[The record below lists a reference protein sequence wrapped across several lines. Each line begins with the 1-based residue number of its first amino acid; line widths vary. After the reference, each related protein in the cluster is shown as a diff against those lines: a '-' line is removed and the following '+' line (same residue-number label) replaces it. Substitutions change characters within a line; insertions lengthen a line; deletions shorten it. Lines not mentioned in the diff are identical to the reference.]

1 VLGRRHLAA
10 ADLGQNPA
18 EALLTLYA
26 WMQLARAADNRILD
40 LFRQGLIR
48 GTVTGGQG
56 NESLIVP
63 LALLADKTTDVIS
76 FTHRDLGGHLVWSG
90 HLCDHLN
97 QYFANAGSPTK
108 AREGNIHHGDPAHA
122 RAQPV
127 TADPHPGWH

>member
-1 VLGRRHLAA
+1 MAFPPLPPVLTRRHLAA

-18 EALLTLYA
+18 EALLTVYA

-63 LALLADKTTDVIS
+63 LALLADKATDVIS

-97 QYFANAGSPTK
+97 QYLSL
-108 AREGNIHHGDPAHA
+108 IHI
-122 RAQPV
+122 
-127 TADPHPGWH
+127 